1 MKVEYNYL
9 PLEFANPRKII
20 NQWKTLIKS
29 CDFTLGEYV
38 EKVQK
43 AFASYTG
50 AKYCLAVN
58 SGTDALILSLRS
70 LSISNGDEVITSAN
84 TFYAT
89 AGAIVACG
97 AKPILVDV
105 DNSFQINVNEIEK
118 KINKRTKAIIAVHW
132 AGASPDI
139 FAIKKIAKKYNIFV
153 VEDACMG
160 IGGSVDGNHPG
171 TIGHVGAFSL
181 HPLKSLN
188 AMGDGGFFV
197 TNNKKLYEWAKTYRN
212 HGMINRDEIVMWGV
226 NMRMQPLQAIVA
238 LEGLKK
244 IDSVIKKRNSNA
256 AYLDS
261 KLASLDGLIT
271 LPKRYNKNI
280 ETFSL
285 YMILAKDRDKLY
297 NYLKKNYIECKIH
310 YPIPLSSQRP
320 YTHINKKRDC
330 KVANFQA
337 KNLITLPIHQ
347 YLSKKHLDYM
357 YDKIKKF
364 YDK

>member
-1 MKVEYNYL
+1 MKVEFNYL
-9 PLEFANPRKII
+9 QSEFANPKKII
-20 NQWKTLIKS
+20 SQWKKLIKS
-29 CDFTLGEYV
+29 CDFTLGEYI

-43 AFASYTG
+43 AFSSYTG

-58 SGTDALILSLRS
+58 SGTDALILALRS

-105 DNSFQINVNEIEK
+105 DSRYQINVNEIEK

-139 FAIKKIAKKYNIFV
+139 NAIKKIAKKYKLFV

-171 TIGHVGAFSL
+171 TICDIGAFSL
-181 HPLKSLN
+181 HPIKTLN

-197 TNNKKLYEWAKTYRN
+197 TNNKKFYEWAKTYRN
-212 HGMINRDEIVMWGV
+212 HGMINRDQITMWGV

-244 IDSVIKKRNSNA
+244 IDTVIKKRNTNA
-256 AYLDS
+256 SYFDS
-261 KLASLDGLIT
+261 KLATLAGFIT
-271 LPKRYNKNI
+271 LPVRYSKNI

-285 YMILAKDRDKLY
+285 YMVLAKDRDKLY
-297 NYLKKNYIECKIH
+297 NYLKSNDIDCKIH

-320 YTHINKKRDC
+320 YALYNKSNC
-330 KVANFQA
+330 KVADFQA
-337 KNLITLPIHQ
+337 RQLITLPIHQ
-347 YLSKKHLDYM
+347 YLTKKHLDYM
-357 YDKIKKF
+357 FNKIKNF